1 MVHVKPVIAHLFL
14 DSHLRL
20 AGAPSEHTIYLK
32 MEQLATKISNTARV
46 TIHRQN
52 RLVLPVNQDTQHIIV
67 TLSVLLISVTVI
79 RGTHRIINSA
89 EPVMKLSRLNKVV

>member
-20 AGAPSEHTIYLK
+20 VGAPSEHTIYLK
-32 MEQLATKISNTARV
+32 MEQLATKISNTARA

-67 TLSVLLISVTVI
+67 TLSVLSISLTVV
-79 RGTHRIINSA
+79 RETHRIINSA